1 MKMSSKV
8 VLEIKN
14 SQPRNFF
21 IRKLLILGR
30 FIFLERPKRW
40 LLIVVLLALL
50 GGACRCDFLNP
61 PPSPGAETEAPSD
74 QPTTTAPTQEP
85 TPAVSLPMPPPKLLV
100 REPGAGERP
109 ALDTPIQ
116 LTFDQ
121 PMDAESVRAS
131 FAISPT
137 VPGDLRWEAP
147 RTLVFDPQETL
158 KRGAHYRV
166 TVGESARNAEGAA
179 LREPITFNFQ
189 TLGYV
194 EVSEVQPAPRTTGVD
209 PDSAVTV
216 VFNRPIV
223 PLTSLAQ
230 QADSRPLTFDPP
242 LAGEGEWLN
251 TAIYR
256 FHPDE
261 GLHPATRY
269 TARISAGLEDTQGS
283 VLEEDYV
290 WRFTTIGPE
299 VIEFTP
305 RRNAEHVLPGDVIS
319 VTFNQPMDHAAAEQ
333 AFQLR
338 VGGIRTSGAFRWV
351 SGDGH
356 GGSSSGGLKTP
367 AQTLDSET
375 MVFTPDEPFPR
386 NARCS
391 VDIYPRAKARD
402 SEITLQE
409 ATSWGFHTIK
419 EPGVLSVSPPDGA
432 TDVSPYEDVR
442 ITFASPMQREGFMQ
456 HLRVIPAPT
465 KVYTYWSDAN
475 TELRL
480 SFQMEPAT
488 DYQITLESATPD
500 VLDAPLGA
508 PLRLRFTTGDLSP
521 YARLNTGRDLGA
533 FNAYTPTVVY
543 AGYRNVSRLDV
554 RLYRLDPA
562 TFMLLHGYGSYEY
575 RNERFDV
582 RQEDLVREWS
592 VAVSPPANVERLRAL
607 EMVDEDG
614 EQLPPGIY
622 YLEMSAPEVL
632 AQARNGDREPDTYV
646 FIRSRLNLMLKQTHT
661 ETMIWATDLASG
673 APVAEAPLRIY
684 TSAITAPIE
693 GATDAD
699 GRYIGAIQADDL
711 WGDTFAFSGEPGQE
725 DFAVAYS
732 AWDQGLSPWQF
743 DLSAEFYR
751 QDYRAHIYTDRPIYR
766 PGQTVYF
773 KGIVRADDDA
783 RYTIPDA
790 MHAITLTVTDP
801 QGKELYHER
810 LILNAM
816 GSFFDEITLD
826 TEAALGSYYIQM
838 EAAQQNFY
846 ASADFQVAEY
856 RKPAYEVTVQTD
868 RDAYLNG
875 DTIQV
880 AVAATY
886 YFGGPVAN
894 AQLDWNV
901 LSSDFYFDYQCP
913 TGETCPRYSWRDFEW
928 QGYGQDTYGGYGE
941 LIAQGDAQTDE
952 DGRAVFEAPAD
963 IAEKLSSQR
972 FTLEANVTDL
982 DGRYVSNR
990 TTAVVHKGE
999 YYIGV
1004 GARDRIAEA
1013 GETKTVDLLT
1023 VDWESEP
1030 VADQALQVVFME
1042 HRWYSVREEAEN
1054 GFTYWTWVTEDVP
1067 VYTTTAATD
1076 DDGKAA
1082 VAFTPEKSGS
1092 YKVLAT
1098 GEDTQGNEI
1107 RSSTYL
1113 WVWGGGGARWRQE
1126 SNNRI
1131 DLIPDKDDYEVG
1143 DVAEILIPS
1152 PYTGTVRALITIER
1166 GHFFSSEV
1174 RTLESN
1180 TEVIRVPIEAAHIP
1194 NIFVSVVIVQG
1205 ADQAPDGLASFKM
1218 GLVKLPVS
1226 IEQKR
1231 LHITLTPDRS
1241 IEEGAY
1247 YRPRETAL
1255 YDVQVTDHAG
1265 DPVAAELSLRLADLA
1280 VLALAEDRGPTLL
1293 ERFWSER
1300 GISVRTSMP
1309 LAVAME
1315 PYNRELAPRAKG
1327 GGGGAGDAGFIR
1339 TEFAD
1344 TAFWAPVVQTDAD
1357 GHARVEVKLP
1367 DNLTTWRMR
1376 ARGITAQTSVGRG
1389 EVDIRSTLDVL
1400 VRPVLPRFFVVGD
1413 QADIAAIV
1421 HNNTTRTLAAEV
1433 ILTAEGI
1440 DVEGGAQQQI
1450 KLSPG
1455 EETKV
1460 VWPVTVQAV
1469 DEVKITMEAE
1479 ATADGASY
1487 YDGREDTLPVY
1498 HYTTP
1503 EVMATAGQLSEP
1515 EIRQELIQLPPEF
1528 DPSQGGLTIQVDGSL
1543 TAATQDALDYLEHY
1557 PYECVEQTVSRFLP
1571 NVLTYQALD
1580 EMGLARPEMEANL
1593 TQQVGAALQRL
1604 YAQQHYDGGWGW
1616 WVNDDSHP
1624 YLTAYALHGMLEAH
1638 RAGFTVETDVI
1649 HKATGYLRT
1658 TLPAA
1663 NEEIPTWRANRL
1675 AYQLYVLGEYVRLI
1689 DGAEMEGELGRAI
1702 TLFAVRHKLSRYG
1715 QATLAVAL
1723 GLLDPEEETRIDT
1736 LLADLVGDAVMS
1748 ATGAHWQESAPDYWN
1763 MNTDVRTTAIVLWA
1777 MARHRPESDL
1787 LPNVVRWLMETRRSG
1802 DTQWR
1807 YWESTY
1813 TTSWALT
1820 GLIAYMRASGELQ
1833 GDFPY
1838 TVALNGEVLLEDRV
1852 DETTMDES
1860 RQLQIDIADLLV
1872 EHGNR
1877 LVIERL
1883 PPDAGDS
1890 IEDQEGRLYYT
1901 AHLRYFLPAA
1911 QVEAEDR
1918 GIIVARQ
1925 YERIDSEESDD
1936 GDHPEA
1942 SSSGISGAS
1951 VGDTIRVKLTVIAP
1965 DDLHYVVVEDPLPAG
1980 CEAVDMSLETTSVVG
1995 ERPSMHSVS
2004 AEEEDYW
2011 YRRYGWGWWWF
2022 SHSELRDEKVTLF
2035 ASYLP
2040 RGAYEYTYLMRASV
2054 PGVYNVIPTSAYA
2067 MYFPEIWG
2075 RSDGRQFTVEE

>member
-1 MKMSSKV
+1 MKMLS
-8 VLEIKN
+8 
-14 SQPRNFF
+14 
-21 IRKLLILGR
+21 
-30 FIFLERPKRW
+30 KRW

-50 GGACRCDFLNP
+50 GGACRFDFLNP
-61 PPSPGAETEAPSD
+61 PPSPGTETETETPTD
-74 QPTTTAPTQEP
+74 QPVATTPTREP

-100 REPGAGERP
+100 RDPEAGERP
-109 ALDTPIQ
+109 ALDTPIK

-131 FAISPT
+131 FAISPS
-137 VPGDLRWEAP
+137 VPGELRWEEP
-147 RTLVFDPQETL
+147 RTLIFDPQEAL
-158 KRGAHYRV
+158 ERGAHYRV
-166 TVGESARNAEGAA
+166 TVDESARNVEGAA
-179 LREPITFNFQ
+179 LPEPITFDFQ

-194 EVSEVQPAPRTTGVD
+194 EVGEVQPAPDTTGVD
-209 PDSAVTV
+209 PDTVVTV

-230 QADSRPLTFDPP
+230 QSDLPQPLTFDPP

-261 GLHPATRY
+261 GLAPATRY

-290 WRFTTIGPE
+290 WRFTTIGPG
-299 VIEFTP
+299 VIDFSP
-305 RRNAEHVLPGDVIS
+305 RRNAEHVAPGDVIS
-319 VTFNQPMDHAAAEQ
+319 VTFNQPMAHAATE
-333 AFQLR
+333 
-338 VGGIRTSGAFRWV
+338 GAFRFRV
-351 SGDGH
+351 GDSKLAGDFRW
-356 GGSSSGGLKTP
+356 SGGESP
-367 AQTLDSET
+367 WDSET
-375 MVFTPDEPFPR
+375 MIFTPAEPL
-386 NARCS
+386 
-391 VDIYPRAKARD
+391 ARD
-402 SEITLQE
+402 TRYHVSIYATARARNSEVQLQE
-409 ATSWGFHTIK
+409 RIAWSFNTIK
-419 EPGVLSVSPPDGA
+419 KPGVLAAFPPDGA

-442 ITFASPMQREGFMQ
+442 LTFASPMQREGFMEYLQ
-456 HLRVIPAPT
+456 IIPAPT
-465 KVYTYWSDAN
+465 KVYTYWSNAN

-488 DYQITLESATPD
+488 EYQIALESGAPD
-500 VLDAPLGA
+500 VEGAPLSA
-508 PLRLRFTTGDLSP
+508 PLRLRFTTGDLPP
-521 YARLNTGRDLGA
+521 YAQLNTGRDLGT
-533 FNAYTPTVVY
+533 FNAYTETVIY

-554 RLYRLDPA
+554 RLYRLDPE
-562 TFMLLHGYGSYEY
+562 TLMQMHSYGSY
-575 RNERFDV
+575 RRERAAM

-592 VAVSPPANVERLRAL
+592 VAVAPPANVEHLRAL
-607 EMVDEDG
+607 EMVDETG

-632 AQARNGDREPDTYV
+632 AWDRDAEPDTYI

-661 ETMIWATDLASG
+661 ETLIWATDLATG
-673 APVAEAPLRIY
+673 APVADAPVRIY
-684 TSAITAPIE
+684 TSTITATIE

-699 GRYIGAIQADDL
+699 GRYIGALQADDL
-711 WGDTFAFSGEPGQE
+711 WSDTFAFSGEPGQE
-725 DFAVAYS
+725 DFSVAYS
-732 AWDQGLSPWQF
+732 AWDQGLDPWQF
-743 DLSAEFYR
+743 DLNAEFYR
-751 QDYRAHIYTDRPIYR
+751 QEYRAHIYTDRPIYR

-773 KGIVRADDDA
+773 KGIIRADDDA

-790 MHAITLTVTDP
+790 MQAITLTVTDP
-801 QGKELYHER
+801 QGKELYNEQ
-810 LILNAM
+810 LILNEM
-816 GSFFDEITLD
+816 GSFFDEVTLD
-826 TEAALGSYYIQM
+826 AEAALGSYYIQM
-838 EAAQQNFY
+838 AAAEQDFY

-856 RKPAYEVTVQTD
+856 RKPEFEVTVQTD
-868 RDAYLNG
+868 RDAYING

-880 AVAATY
+880 AVEATY

-894 AQLDWNV
+894 AELDWNV

-913 TGETCPRYSWRDFEW
+913 TGKTCPRYSWYDFEW
-928 QGYGQDTYGGYGE
+928 EGYGADNYGGYGE
-941 LIAQGDAQTDE
+941 LIAQGDARTDE
-952 DGRAVFEAPAD
+952 DGRAVFEVPAD
-963 IAEKLSSQR
+963 IAEKLASQR
-972 FTLEANVTDL
+972 FTVEANVTDL

-1013 GETKTVDLLT
+1013 GETKSVDLLT
-1023 VDWESEP
+1023 VDWGSEP
-1030 VADQALQVVFME
+1030 VADQSLQVVFME
-1042 HRWYSVREEAEN
+1042 HRWYSVREEAED

-1067 VYTTTAATD
+1067 VYTTTATTD

-1098 GEDTQGNEI
+1098 GEDTEGNEI

-1152 PYTGTVRALITIER
+1152 PYTGAVRALITIER

-1205 ADQAPDGLASFKM
+1205 SDQAPDTMASFKM
-1218 GLVKLPVS
+1218 GLVKLPIS
-1226 IEQKR
+1226 IEQKQ
-1231 LHITLTPDRS
+1231 LHITLTPDRAL
-1241 IEEGAY
+1241 EAGAY
-1247 YRPRETAL
+1247 YRPRETAV

-1280 VLALAEDRGPTLL
+1280 VLALSEDRGPTLL

-1327 GGGGAGDAGFIR
+1327 GGGGAGEAFIR

-1344 TAFWAPVVQTDAD
+1344 TAFWEPVVETGAD
-1357 GHARVEVKLP
+1357 GRARVEVKLP
-1367 DNLTTWRMR
+1367 DNLTTWRMQ
-1376 ARGITAQTSVGRG
+1376 ARGITAQTAVDRA

-1421 HNNTTRTLAAEV
+1421 HNNTTRTLATEV
-1433 ILTAEGI
+1433 TLTAEGV
-1440 DVEGGAQQQI
+1440 DVDGGMQQQI
-1450 KLSPG
+1450 ELAPG
-1455 EETKV
+1455 EETRV
-1460 VWPVTVQAV
+1460 VWPITVQAV
-1469 DEVKITMEAE
+1469 DEVKITMEANAE
-1479 ATADGASY
+1479 ADGASY

-1528 DPSQGGLTIQVDGSL
+1528 DRSQGGLTIQVDGSL

-1593 TQQVGAALQRL
+1593 TEQVGAALQRL

-1616 WVNDDSHP
+1616 WVNDDSNP

-1649 HKATGYLRT
+1649 HKAADYLRT

-1675 AYQLYVLGEYVRLI
+1675 AYQLYVLGEYVRLV
-1689 DGAEMEGELGRAI
+1689 DGAKMEGELGRAI
-1702 TLFAVRHKLSRYG
+1702 TLFEVRHKLSRYG

-1748 ATGAHWQESAPDYWN
+1748 ATGTHWQESAPDYWN

-1787 LPNVVRWLMETRRSG
+1787 LPNVVRWLMETRRG
-1802 DTQWR
+1802 DDPQWR

-1838 TVALNGEVLLEDRV
+1838 TVALNGEILLEARV

-1860 RQLQIDIADLLV
+1860 RQLQINIADLLV

-1883 PPDAGDS
+1883 PPDGDDAG
-1890 IEDQEGRLYYT
+1890 EGRLYYT

-1925 YERIDSEESDD
+1925 YERVDNEEGND

-1942 SSSGISGAS
+1942 SSLSGAS

-1965 DDLHYVVVEDPLPAG
+1965 DDLYYVVVEDPLPAG

-2040 RGAYEYTYLMRASV
+2040 RGTYEYTYLMRASV
-2054 PGVYNVIPTSAYA
+2054 PGAYNVIPTSAYA

-2075 RSDGRQFTVEE
+2075 RSDGLQFTVEE

>member
-1 MKMSSKV
+1 MKMLS
-8 VLEIKN
+8 
-14 SQPRNFF
+14 RY
-21 IRKLLILGR
+21 
-30 FIFLERPKRW
+30 W

-50 GGACRCDFLNP
+50 GGACRCEFLNP
-61 PPSPGAETEAPSD
+61 PPSPAPETETPTD
-74 QPTTTAPTQEP
+74 QPVTTTPTREP

-100 REPGAGERP
+100 REPRAGERP

-121 PMDAESVRAS
+121 PMDAESVIAS

-137 VPGDLRWEAP
+137 VPGDLRWEEP
-147 RTLVFDPQETL
+147 RTLVFDPQEML

-166 TVGESARNAEGAA
+166 TVAASARNVEGAA
-179 LREPITFNFQ
+179 LPEPITFDFQ

-194 EVSEVQPAPRTTGVD
+194 EVGEVQPGPDAAEID
-209 PDSAVTV
+209 PDSVVTV

-230 QADSRPLTFDPP
+230 QGDLPQPLTFEPP
-242 LAGEGEWLN
+242 LAGAGEWLN

-261 GLHPATRY
+261 GLAPATRY

-290 WRFTTIGPE
+290 WRFTTIGPR
-299 VIEFTP
+299 VIGVSP
-305 RRNAEHVLPGDVIS
+305 RRNAEHILPGDVIS
-319 VTFNQPMDHAAAEQ
+319 VTFNQPMDHAATER
-333 AFQLR
+333 AFR
-338 VGGIRTSGAFRWV
+338 FRVDGIRREGAFSWVGGES
-351 SGDGH
+351 
-356 GGSSSGGLKTP
+356 P
-367 AQTLDSET
+367 LDSET
-375 MVFTPDEPFPR
+375 LVFTPAEPLPR
-386 NARCS
+386 DASCHIDVYPAAR
-391 VDIYPRAKARD
+391 ARD

-409 ATSWGFHTIK
+409 ATSWGFHTI
-419 EPGVLSVSPPDGA
+419 ETPGVIWVSPQNGEM
-432 TDVSPYEDVR
+432 DVSPYEDVR
-442 ITFASPMQREGFMQ
+442 ITFASPMQREGFMEYLQ
-456 HLRVIPAPT
+456 IIPAPT
-465 KVYTYWSDAN
+465 KVYTYWSNAN

-488 DYQITLESATPD
+488 EYQITLESAAPD
-500 VLDAPLGA
+500 VEGAPLGA
-508 PLRLRFTTGDLSP
+508 PLRHRFTTGDLPP
-521 YARLNTGRDLGA
+521 YARLNTGRDLGT
-533 FNAYTPTVVY
+533 FNAYTETVVY

-554 RLYRLDPA
+554 RLYRLDPE
-562 TFMLLHGYGSYEY
+562 TLMQIHSYGSY
-575 RNERFDV
+575 RRERAAM
-582 RQEDLVREWS
+582 READLVREWS
-592 VAVSPPANVERLRAL
+592 VAVAPPANVERLRAL
-607 EMVDEDG
+607 EMVDEAG
-614 EQLPPGIY
+614 AQLPPGIY
-622 YLEMSAPEVL
+622 YLEMSAPEAL
-632 AQARNGDREPDTYV
+632 ARDRNAEPDSYI

-661 ETMIWATDLASG
+661 ETMIWATDLATG
-673 APVAEAPLRIY
+673 APVADVPVRIY
-684 TSAITAPIE
+684 TSTITAAIA
-693 GATDAD
+693 GATDTD
-699 GRYIGAIQADDL
+699 GRYIGAIPTDDL

-725 DFAVAYS
+725 NFSVAYS
-732 AWDQGLSPWQF
+732 EWDQGLSPWQF
-743 DLSAEFYR
+743 DLNAEFYR
-751 QDYRAHIYTDRPIYR
+751 RDYRAHITTDRPIYR

-790 MHAITLTVTDP
+790 MQTITLTVTDP

-810 LILNAM
+810 LILNEM
-816 GSFFDEITLD
+816 GSFFDEIVLD
-826 TEAALGSYYIQM
+826 AEAALGSYYIQL
-838 EAAQQNFY
+838 AAVEQNFY

-880 AVAATY
+880 AVEATY

-894 AQLDWNV
+894 AQLRWNV

-913 TGETCPRYSWRDFEW
+913 TGETCPRYSWIDYEW
-928 QGYGQDTYGGYGE
+928 QGYGADTYGGYGE

-982 DGRYVSNR
+982 EGRYVSNR

-1013 GETKTVDLLT
+1013 GETKSVDLLT

-1030 VADQALQVVFME
+1030 ISDQSLQVVFME

-1076 DDGKAA
+1076 GDGKAA

-1098 GEDTQGNEI
+1098 GEDAQGNEI

-1131 DLIPDKDDYEVG
+1131 DLIPDKDSYEVG

-1152 PYTGTVRALITIER
+1152 PYTGAVRALITIER

-1194 NIFVSVVIVQG
+1194 NIFVSVIIVQG
-1205 ADQAPDGLASFKM
+1205 SDQAPDAMASFKM
-1218 GLVKLPVS
+1218 GLVKLPIS
-1226 IEQKR
+1226 IAQKQ

-1241 IEEGAY
+1241 IEAGAY
-1247 YRPRETAL
+1247 YRPRETAV

-1265 DPVAAELSLRLADLA
+1265 EPVAAELSLRLADLA

-1344 TAFWAPVVQTDAD
+1344 TAFWDPVVQTDAG

-1367 DNLTTWRMR
+1367 DNLTTWQMQ
-1376 ARGITAQTSVGRG
+1376 ARGITAQTAVGRA

-1413 QADIAAIV
+1413 QADIATIV
-1421 HNNTTRTLAAEV
+1421 HNNTTRTLATEV
-1433 ILTAEGI
+1433 TLTAEGV
-1440 DVEGGAQQQI
+1440 DVEGGMGTGAVPSQQI
-1450 KLSPG
+1450 ELAAG

-1469 DEVKITMEAE
+1469 DEVKITMEASAE
-1479 ATADGASY
+1479 ADSASY

-1528 DPSQGGLTIQVDGSL
+1528 DRSQGGLTIQVDGSL
-1543 TAATQDALDYLEHY
+1543 TAATQDALDYLAHY
-1557 PYECVEQTVSRFLP
+1557 PYESAEQTVSRFLP

-1616 WVNDDSHP
+1616 WVNDDSNP
-1624 YLTAYALHGMLEAH
+1624 YLTAYALHGMLEAR

-1649 HKATGYLRT
+1649 HKAADYLRT

-1675 AYQLYVLGEYVRLI
+1675 AYQLYVLGEYVRLV
-1689 DGAEMEGELGRAI
+1689 DGAEMQGELGRAI
-1702 TLFAVRHKLSRYG
+1702 TLFEVRHKLSRYG

-1723 GLLDPEEETRIDT
+1723 GLLDPAEETRIDT

-1787 LPNVVRWLMETRRSG
+1787 LPNVVRWLMETRRS
-1802 DTQWR
+1802 DDPQWR

-1820 GLIAYMRASGELQ
+1820 GLVAYMRASGELQ

-1838 TVALNGEVLLEDRV
+1838 TVALNGEILLEDRV
-1852 DETTMDES
+1852 DETTIDES

-1925 YERIDSEESDD
+1925 YERIDSEEGDD

-1942 SSSGISGAS
+1942 SSSAINGAS
-1951 VGDTIRVKLTVIAP
+1951 VGDTIRVKITVIAP

-1995 ERPSMHSVS
+1995 ERPSMQAVT

-2022 SHSELRDEKVTLF
+2022 SHSELRDEKVALF

-2054 PGVYNVIPTSAYA
+2054 PGTYNVIPTSAYA

-2075 RSDGRQFTVEE
+2075 RSDGLQFTVEE